1 MVLVHETAV
10 TSDFEQFQPI
20 EFSNSVWVSLF
31 TANDEVT
38 LEYDDKVQL
47 NFTADNPGLI
57 IGLETLGEYVRDTAT
72 INIIDND
79 CKCLYI
85 LHIVL
90 AAILFF
96 TVLMINFGEPDY
108 STDESSPIL
117 SPPITLQF
125 RTNQNPF
132 TVILSSATVDSAESM
147 GLGSFINS
155 DTIRRGYRAT
165 ARM

>member
-1 MVLVHETAV
+1 MVLVHGTAA
-10 TSDFEQFQPI
+10 TSDFEPFHPI
-20 EFSNSVWVSLF
+20 EFSNTAWIRLF

-47 NFTADNPGLI
+47 NFTSDNPGII
-57 IGLETLGEYVRDTAT
+57 IGLETLGEYIRDTAT

-85 LHIVL
+85 LCVVL
-90 AAILFF
+90 AAFLFF
-96 TVLMINFGEPDY
+96 TVLMINFGELDY
-108 STDESSPIL
+108 STDESSSIL

-132 TVILSSATVDSAESM
+132 TVVLSSVTVDSAESM
-147 GLGSFINS
+147 GLGFFINS
-155 DTIRRGYRAT
+155 ETIPQGYRAT